1 MAIIYGLLAITPT
14 VGGPMLIMRFLA
26 LLIGSGVLFGA
37 PFLLL
42 PDAPQSRPDE
52 TIDVIQNCAI
62 VLLIVSG
69 YFFVGVLGHRMRRSL
84 RRRLIA
90 AVLLSFPVLAGGYAI
105 FSGVEPE
112 LLPFI
117 GPLLCI
123 TAFMYVGFVFPS
135 NRRRS
140 SRALR
145 SHEESDRF
153 LPERFSPD
161 GSVAT

>member
-1 MAIIYGLLAITPT
+1 MI
-14 VGGPMLIMRFLA
+14 IMRFIA

-42 PDAPQSRPDE
+42 PETPQSRPDE
-52 TIDVIQNCAI
+52 TVAVIANCAI
-62 VLLIVSG
+62 VLLVVSG

-90 AVLLSFPVLAGGYAI
+90 AMLLSFPVIAGGYVI
-105 FSGVEPE
+105 VSGREPD

-117 GPLLCI
+117 GPLLCA

-145 SHEESDRF
+145 PHEESDR
-153 LPERFSPD
+153 LVPE
-161 GSVAT
+161 GSLSV